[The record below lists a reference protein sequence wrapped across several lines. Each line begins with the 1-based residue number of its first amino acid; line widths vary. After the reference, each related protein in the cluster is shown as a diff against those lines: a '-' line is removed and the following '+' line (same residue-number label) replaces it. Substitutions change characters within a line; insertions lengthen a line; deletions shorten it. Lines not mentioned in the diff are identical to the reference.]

1 MAKNQ
6 TVRVQADVLEADQK
20 AFLLLKDMV
29 GYKPTNPACSIEAM
43 SAKYETLRVAQE
55 KELKLQD
62 ALTAARDAT
71 VAAGWDLHNG
81 MLDVKVQVA
90 AQYGT
95 SSDQVASLGL
105 KKKSERKAP
114 TRTPKLE
121 KTVQKTS

>member
-6 TVRVQADVLEADQK
+6 TVPVSPDVLESDQN
-20 AFLLLKDMV
+20 AFLLLKGMSD
-29 GYKPTNPACSIEAM
+29 YKPSNPACSIAAM
-43 SAKYETLRVAQE
+43 SAKYEALRAAQE
-55 KELKLQD
+55 AELKAQNALAAAHD
-62 ALTAARDAT
+62 AA
-71 VAAGWDLHNG
+71 VNAGWDLHNG

-114 TRTPKLE
+114 GRAVKPAA
-121 KTVQKTS
+121 KTS

>member
-6 TVRVQADVLEADQK
+6 TIRVQPDVLEADQK
-20 AFLLLKDMV
+20 AFLLLKDMSD
-29 GYKPTNPACSIEAM
+29 YKPTNPACSIAAM
-43 SAKYETLRVAQE
+43 SAKYEALRAAQE

-114 TRTPKLE
+114 GRAPKLD